1 MHPTIYTTFFV
12 YGEYNAPVNGMPTIP
27 LPRETKGY
35 QGVFTGEAGPR
46 VGHLTFPCTLT
57 LTICKLE
64 DVAHET
70 MIAMLQQNQHEGN
83 QIPYV
88 PLGYTRY

>member
-1 MHPTIYTTFFV
+1 MDCDGFMFTQHVVYT
-12 YGEYNAPVNGMPTIP
+12 YAPVNG
-27 LPRETKGY
+27 LPSRAKPR
-35 QGVFTGEAGPR
+35 VFTEEAGPR

-88 PLGYTRY
+88 PLGCTRY